1 MALDPI
7 QFVGRLTDIP
17 NQTFLLGE
25 AVDVLLQEAESPAG
39 GITYTV
45 SPPLQEGGLTFD
57 PATRRIT
64 GTPTRLRHGEKFR
77 YTASDAAGMQVS
89 LEFRIFVRATPYT
102 LGNADLISL
111 LPPNATQFEKDIEGM
126 LRENILP
133 VDENMHIRMPIL
145 DAWNPDT
152 CPEHLLPYL
161 GINLSMTIDTA
172 LPVLRQRELLKS
184 SYEIHSYE
192 GTPQALLDVIFALG
206 YDGAVILEGTTDT
219 DGNQHWA
226 NYSLCLNENISIER
240 GQILIDLVKDLAPTH
255 CKLVGVDVSAANQL
269 WDGSI
274 LFNGAYA
281 FGTIQPVEGVQL

>member
-25 AVDVLLQEAESPAG
+25 AVDVLLVEAESPAG

-45 SPPLQEGGLTFD
+45 SPHLDGGLTFD

-64 GTPTRLRHGEKFR
+64 GTPTQLRHGEKFR
-77 YTASDAAGMQVS
+77 YTALDAAGMQVS
-89 LEFRIFVRATPYT
+89 LEFRIFVRSTPYT

-111 LPPNATQFEKDIEGM
+111 LPPNATPFEKALEGM

-152 CPEHLLPYL
+152 CPEYLLPYL
-161 GINLSMTIDTA
+161 GLNLSMRLNTA
-172 LPVLRQRELLKS
+172 LPVQRQRDILKA

-192 GTPQALLDVIFALG
+192 GTPQALLDLIFALG
-206 YDGAVILEGTTDT
+206 YDGAVILEGATDAE
-219 DGNQHWA
+219 GNQHWA
-226 NYSLCLNENISIER
+226 NYSICLNENISIER
-240 GQILIDLVKDLAPTH
+240 GQILIDLVKDLAPTR
-255 CKLVGVDVSAANQL
+255 CRLVGVDVSAANQR

-274 LFNGAYA
+274 LFNGTYA
-281 FGTIQPVEGVQL
+281 FGTIKPVEGVQL